1 MNGKFIYVFS
11 DENRDR
17 LLACGCTLLKSDERN
32 QRYVFANDGSALMFD
47 ALSKMSYIKSD
58 SITF

>member
-1 MNGKFIYVFS
+1 MEKFIYVFS

-17 LLACGCTLLKSDERN
+17 LLACGCTLLKSDTKN

-47 ALSKMSYIKSD
+47 ALTSMSYIKSD